1 MLTEFIEKKL
11 NAARYE
17 ILADRTF
24 YGEIPSLRGVWAN
37 AKTLEECRD
46 ELKSALEDWIM
57 FTLRDGGSIPG
68 IKIVTTRLLKKVRA

>member
-11 NAARYE
+11 NNARYE
-17 ILADRTF
+17 ILADKTF
-24 YGEIPSLRGVWAN
+24 YGEIQSLKGVWSN
-37 AKTLEECRD
+37 GKTLEECRA

-68 IKIVTTRLLKKVRA
+68 IRIVSSRRMRKVKA